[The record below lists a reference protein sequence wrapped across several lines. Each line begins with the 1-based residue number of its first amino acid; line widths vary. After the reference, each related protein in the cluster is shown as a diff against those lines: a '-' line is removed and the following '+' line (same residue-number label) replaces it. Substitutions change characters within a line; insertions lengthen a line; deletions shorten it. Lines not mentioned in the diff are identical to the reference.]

1 MRWISTVIVC
11 ALLLTRVA
19 GGGAGAQGGTVVV
32 YSALDATVTSEV
44 LKAFERAS
52 GLKTEALTLAAAG
65 TLATRLRAEKVWP
78 QAAIFLG
85 RSADFHAPLSRE
97 GLLDAC
103 ASPRLAEAKLAPGFY
118 KADGYRYG
126 W

>member
-11 ALLLTRVA
+11 ALLLTLVA

-65 TLATRLRAEKVWP
+65 TLAGGNIQLHKPCQQARRITWKERVLTVAQYFGSGGAPRRL
-78 QAAIFLG
+78 
-85 RSADFHAPLSRE
+85 
-97 GLLDAC
+97 
-103 ASPRLAEAKLAPGFY
+103 
-118 KADGYRYG
+118 
-126 W
+126 